1 MLRAWAVAL
10 ENARFDPQHQIIYT
24 VITEND
30 LEKVSAREDDL
41 EGMVELLNTIPEAK
55 YSMLLKQRGDEVKGS
70 LRSEVYKGV
79 DVSEIARRWGGGG
92 HKLAAGFKFKGR
104 IERTPEGWKIT

>member
-1 MLRAWAVAL
+1 MAI
-10 ENARFDPQHQIIYT
+10 ENARFDPERGIVYT
-24 VITEND
+24 VITEED
-30 LEKVSAREDDL
+30 LRKVSAEEDDL
-41 EGMVELLNTIPEAK
+41 EGIVELLNTVPEAK

-79 DVSEIARRWGGGG
+79 DVSEIARTFGGGG